1 MDCLI
6 DEIYNDLLL
15 ELDLTEERDK
25 IILKSKVRNA
35 VNEVKNKS
43 NYPSHY
49 TDSMILD
56 DMDSKR
62 YVLRNVALY
71 DYNMVGA
78 EFQNSHSENGISR
91 SYSER
96 DKLFSFAPF
105 SRVIGR

>member
-1 MDCLI
+1 MDYLV

-15 ELDLTEERDK
+15 EMDLTVEKDK
-25 IILKSKVRNA
+25 LILKSKVRNA
-35 VNEVKNKS
+35 ANEVKNKS

-49 TDSMILD
+49 TDRMISEDLET
-56 DMDSKR
+56 KR
-62 YVLRNVALY
+62 YVIRNVALY

-78 EFQNSHSENGISR
+78 EFQKSHSENGVNR
-91 SYSER
+91 SYAER

>member
-1 MDCLI
+1 MDYLV

-15 ELDLTEERDK
+15 EMDLTKEKDK
-25 IILKSKVRNA
+25 LILKSKVRNA

-49 TDSMILD
+49 TDRMINEDLET
-56 DMDSKR
+56 KI
-62 YVLRNVALY
+62 YVIRNVALY

-78 EFQNSHSENGISR
+78 EFQKSHSENGVSR